1 MTFNNVIKGYIYVI
15 EDDDELV
22 HISSMFKKTH
32 TFNMLVGSFV
42 GRSWSSTDT

>member
-42 GRSWSSTDT
+42 GRS